1 MDFYEKYKKFLIKQ
15 CSQFN
20 KPFEE
25 DTQKAGLAPERG
37 LNALALEAL
46 KDDGR

>member
-25 DTQKAGLAPERG
+25 DTQKAGLV
-37 LNALALEAL
+37 EAL

>member
-15 CSQFN
+15 YSQFN

-25 DTQKAGLAPERG
+25 DPQKTP
-37 LNALALEAL
+37 
-46 KDDGR
+46 

>member
-15 CSQFN
+15 CSHFI

-25 DTQKAGLAPERG
+25 DPQKTPQKDT
-37 LNALALEAL
+37 LE
-46 KDDGR
+46 KDT